1 MQIRR
6 DIAHAP
12 RARALGQKIA
22 NLRGGCVGCQSCSG
36 LCTALLEALTLPDLV
51 LKEKEA

>member
-12 RARALGQKIA
+12 RARALSRQLA
-22 NLRGGCVGCQSCSG
+22 NLQGGCVGCDGCTG
-36 LCTALLEALTLPDLV
+36 LCTALLEALTLPDLI
-51 LKEKEA
+51 LKEKAA

>member
-1 MQIRR
+1 MHIRR

-12 RARALGQKIA
+12 RARALGRTVAGLQ
-22 NLRGGCVGCQSCSG
+22 GGCVDCPGCAG

-51 LKEKEA
+51 LKEKPA

>member
-12 RARALGQKIA
+12 RVRALGRTVAGLQ
-22 NLRGGCVGCQSCSG
+22 GGCVGCQGCAG
-36 LCTALLEALTLPDLV
+36 LCTALLEDLTLPDLV
-51 LKEKEA
+51 LKEKQA

>member
-12 RARALGQKIA
+12 RTRALGRTVASLQD
-22 NLRGGCVGCQSCSG
+22 GCVGCASCSG

-51 LKEKEA
+51 LKGREA